1 MVDLTTLEGAD
12 TAGKVRALG
21 AKAVRPD
28 PTDRTA
34 PAAAAVCV
42 YPDMVAVAKEAVAGS
57 AVKVASVAT
66 AFPAGRAAL
75 GVKLAD
81 VRDAVAAGADEIDM
95 VIDRGAF
102 LAGNYL
108 KVYEEIVAVKET
120 CGTSARL
127 KVIFETGELSTYD
140 NIRRAS
146 WLGMIAGADFI
157 KTSTGKVAVNATPA
171 NTLLMLEAVRDFRA
185 QTGVQVGVKPRRDS
199 YDQGRGEVPGPGQ
212 RDRGRGLAGQPLVP
226 LRRVLAPERP
236 ADAAPEADHG
246 PLLRPRLRD
255 GGLIIMASVFDYA
268 PAPESRAVVDIAPS
282 YGLFIDGEF
291 VEAADGRVFKTVSP
305 STEEV
310 LSEVAQAGEA
320 DVERAVRAA
329 RKAFE
334 KWSALPGSERAKYL
348 FRIARIIQE
357 RSRELA
363 VLETLDNG
371 KPIKETRDTDLPL
384 VAAHFFYYAGWADKL
399 GHAGFGANPKPL
411 GVAGQIIPWNFP
423 LLMLAWKIAP
433 ALATG
438 NTVVLKPAETT
449 PLSALFFADI
459 CRQAGLPKGVVNIL
473 PGYGDTGAALVAH
486 PDVNKV
492 AFTGST
498 AVGKEIARTVAGTR
512 KKVTLEL
519 GGKGANIVF
528 DDAPIDQAVEGIVT
542 GIFFNQGQVCCAG
555 SRLLVQESIQDQL
568 LDSLK
573 RRLSTLRLGDPLDK
587 NTDIGAINSA
597 EQLARITSLVA
608 AGEAE
613 GAERWSPACEL
624 PSSGYWF
631 APTLFTNVTQAHTIA
646 RDEIFGP
653 VLSVLTFRTPD
664 EAVAKANNTQ
674 YGLSAGIWTEKGS
687 RILAVANKLRAG
699 VVWSNT
705 FNKFD
710 PTSPFGGYKESGFG
724 REGGRHGLEAYL
736 DV

>member
-1 MVDLTTLEGAD
+1 M
-12 TAGKVRALG
+12 
-21 AKAVRPD
+21 
-28 PTDRTA
+28 A
-34 PAAAAVCV
+34 P
-42 YPDMVAVAKEAVAGS
+42 
-57 AVKVASVAT
+57 
-66 AFPAGRAAL
+66 
-75 GVKLAD
+75 
-81 VRDAVAAGADEIDM
+81 
-95 VIDRGAF
+95 
-102 LAGNYL
+102 
-108 KVYEEIVAVKET
+108 
-120 CGTSARL
+120 
-127 KVIFETGELSTYD
+127 
-140 NIRRAS
+140 
-146 WLGMIAGADFI
+146 
-157 KTSTGKVAVNATPA
+157 
-171 NTLLMLEAVRDFRA
+171 
-185 QTGVQVGVKPRRDS
+185 
-199 YDQGRGEVPGPGQ
+199 
-212 RDRGRGLAGQPLVP
+212 
-226 LRRVLAPERP
+226 
-236 ADAAPEADHG
+236 
-246 PLLRPRLRD
+246 
-255 GGLIIMASVFDYA
+255 VFDYA
-268 PAPESRAVVDIAPS
+268 PAPESRSVVDIAPS

-291 VEAADGRVFKTVSP
+291 VEAADGKVFKTVSP

-310 LSEVAQAGEA
+310 LSEVAEAGEA
-320 DVERAVRAA
+320 DVDRAVRAA

-371 KPIKETRDTDLPL
+371 KPIRETRDADLPL

-399 GHAGFGANPKPL
+399 DHAGYGADPRPL
-411 GVAGQIIPWNFP
+411 GVAGQVIPWNFP

-459 CRQAGLPKGVVNIL
+459 CRQAGLPRGVVNIL
-473 PGYGDTGAALVAH
+473 TGDGRAGAALIAH

-512 KKVTLEL
+512 KKLTLEL

-528 DDAPIDQAVEGIVT
+528 DDAPVDQAVEGIVN

-555 SRLLVQESIQDQL
+555 SRLLVQESIHDEI

-597 EQLARITSLVA
+597 EQLARITALA
-608 AGEAE
+608 DRGEAE

-624 PSSGYWF
+624 PENGFWF
-631 APTLFTNVTQAHTIA
+631 APTLFTGVTQAHTVA

-664 EAVAKANNTQ
+664 EAVAKANNTP